1 MNLNRISN
9 LAAAATLFAGF
20 AFAQAPNPTQTN
32 IPDAANG
39 PYPVFRVTGVSR
51 SVKAINYNHRQGSTV
66 VGFAGTSYAA
76 KAKGE
81 ARVDSKTGATK
92 VDVYF
97 EKMPLAQTLGNEYL
111 TYVLWA
117 ITPEGRAE
125 NMGEVYLDGDHAKL
139 LATTELQAFGMIVTA
154 EPYYAVTQPSDMI
167 VMENVQ
173 ITKESGSTTGTIGPI
188 ETKFELLQKGV
199 YNTLLPAADRNLT
212 KNDRSDSPLDLKE
225 ARFAM
230 AIAATLGARRYAADT
245 MKKADTELYNAEA
258 FWKST
263 KDKKKVQSLAR
274 NVTQLAEDA
283 RLITVKNRQ
292 EEELAAE
299 RQLSVQKV
307 TAANQEA
314 DAQKLQ
320 RQRADELKMQADRDR
335 EAAQRA
341 EAQSAEA
348 AQAARNNA
356 EKERLDAVAA
366 RAQADQSKMQA
377 DQAKMQAD
385 QAKMQADQAK
395 MQADQAKMEAEKAR
409 LEGQRQLDEQRAAAN
424 IERQRLEAEQARM
437 KGLADAS
444 ELALQ
449 KAEAEKLQLRE
460 DLRKQFNLILE
471 TRDTA
476 RGLIVNMSDVLF
488 DTGKY
493 TLRVAAREKLAKISG
508 IILAHPGLKLEVE
521 GFTDWVGSDEL
532 NQKLS
537 ENRAASVR
545 DYLTK
550 QGLPEDTVTAKGFG
564 KANPVADNTT
574 AMGRQ
579 KNRRVEMVVSGTII
593 ERTMTISKT
602 PAQN

>member
-1 MNLNRISN
+1 MSTFMNLNHISV
-9 LAAAATLFAGF
+9 LGAATLLAGL
-20 AFAQAPNPTQTN
+20 ALGQAPNPTQTN
-32 IPDAANG
+32 LPDAANG

-66 VGFAGTSYAA
+66 VGFLGTSYAP
-76 KAKGE
+76 KAKGD

-92 VDVYF
+92 VDVTF
-97 EKMPLAQTLGNEYL
+97 EKLPMAQTLGNEFL

-125 NMGEVYLDGDHAKL
+125 NMGEVYLEGDRAKL

-167 VMENVQ
+167 IMENVQ
-173 ITKESGSTTGTIGPI
+173 VSKDSGSTSGTIGPI

-230 AIAATLGARRYAADT
+230 AIATSLGARRYATDT

-299 RQLSVQKV
+299 RLLSEQKV

-320 RQRADELKMQADRDR
+320 RQKADEMKMQADRDR
-335 EAAQRA
+335 AAAQRA

-348 AQAARNNA
+348 AIAARAAA
-356 EKERLDAVAA
+356 EKERLDAIAA
-366 RAQADQSKMQA
+366 RASADKERLDANAARALA
-377 DQAKMQAD
+377 DQAKL
-385 QAKMQADQAK
+385 
-395 MQADQAKMEAEKAR
+395 EAEKSR
-409 LEGQRQLDEQRAAAN
+409 LSVLEGQRLLDEQRAAAN
-424 IERQRLEAEQARM
+424 LERQRLEAEQARI

-493 TLRVAAREKLAKISG
+493 SLRVAAREKLAKISG

-521 GFTDWVGSDEL
+521 GFTDSVGGDEM
-532 NQKLS
+532 NQRLS
-537 ENRAASVR
+537 ENRANSVR
-545 DYLTK
+545 DFLVK
-550 QGLPEDTVTAKGFG
+550 QGLGDAAVTAKGFG
-564 KANPVADNTT
+564 KSNPVADNATS
-574 AMGRQ
+574 AGRQ
-579 KNRRVEMVVSGTII
+579 QNRRVEMVVSGTII
-593 ERTMTISKT
+593 ERTVTIKNPT
-602 PAQN
+602 P

>member
-1 MNLNRISN
+1 MPQSYFLRS
-9 LAAAATLFAGF
+9 LSSFATAMLLFGGMAT
-20 AFAQAPNPTQTN
+20 AQAPNPLQTN
-32 IPDAANG
+32 LPDAANG

-66 VGFAGTSYAA
+66 VGFAGTSYAP

-92 VDVYF
+92 VDVNF
-97 EKMPLAQTLGNEYL
+97 DKLPLPQTLGNEFL

-125 NMGEVYLDGDHAKL
+125 NMGEVYLNGDSAKL
-139 LATTELQAFGMIVTA
+139 LATSELQAFGMIVTA

-173 ITKESGSTTGTIGPI
+173 ISKESGSTSGTISPI
-188 ETKFELLQKGV
+188 ETKFELLQKGI
-199 YNTLLPAADRNLT
+199 YNTLLPMADRNLT
-212 KNDRSDSPLDLKE
+212 KSDRSNSPLDLKE

-230 AIAATLGARRYAADT
+230 AIAAALGARQYASDT

-258 FWKST
+258 FWKSS

-283 RLITVKNRQ
+283 RLITVKHRQ

-299 RQLSVQKV
+299 RTAQANKV

-314 DAQKLQ
+314 DAQKLR
-320 RQRADELKMQADRDR
+320 RQQADEQKMQADRDR

-341 EAQSAEA
+341 EAQSAAA
-348 AQAARNNA
+348 AQAS
-356 EKERLDAVAA
+356 RLAADEQRLQANAA
-366 RAQADQSKMQA
+366 RAQA
-377 DQAKMQAD
+377 DQAKMQAE
-385 QAKMQADQAK
+385 QARMD
-395 MQADQAKMEAEKAR
+395 AEKSR
-409 LEGQRQLDEQRAAAN
+409 LSVLEGQRQLEEQRAAAN
-424 IERQRLEAEQARM
+424 VERQRLEAEQARM
-437 KGLADAS
+437 KMLADQS
-444 ELALQ
+444 EVARQ

-488 DTGKY
+488 DTGKF
-493 TLRVAAREKLAKISG
+493 TLRPAAREKLAKISG

-521 GFTDWVGSDEL
+521 GHTDSVGGEEL
-532 NQKLS
+532 NQVLS
-537 ENRAASVR
+537 DRRAASVQ
-545 DYLTK
+545 DYLVK
-550 QGLPEDTVTAKGFG
+550 QGVPQAATSAKGFG
-564 KANPVADNTT
+564 KTNPIADNTT
-574 AMGRQ
+574 AAGRQ
-579 KNRRVEMVVSGTII
+579 QNRRVEMVVSGAII
-593 ERTMTISKT
+593 ERTLTITNS
-602 PAQN
+602 PPQN

>member
-1 MNLNRISN
+1 MSTFMNLNHIS
-9 LAAAATLFAGF
+9 AVAAATLLAGL
-20 AFAQAPNPTQTN
+20 ALGQAPNPTQTN
-32 IPDAANG
+32 LPDAANG

-66 VGFAGTSYAA
+66 VGFLGTSYAP

-92 VDVYF
+92 VEVNF
-97 EKMPLAQTLGNEYL
+97 EKLPMAQTLGNEFL

-167 VMENVQ
+167 IMENVQ
-173 ITKESGSTTGTIGPI
+173 VSKESGSTSGTIGPI

-230 AIAATLGARRYAADT
+230 AIATSLGARRYASDT

-299 RQLSVQKV
+299 RLLSEQKV

-320 RQRADELKMQADRDR
+320 RQKADELKMQADRDR
-335 EAAQRA
+335 AAAQRA
-341 EAQSAEA
+341 EAQSADA
-348 AQAARNNA
+348 AIAARAAA
-356 EKERLDAVAA
+356 EKERLDAIAA
-366 RAQADQSKMQA
+366 RASADKERLDANAARALA
-377 DQAKMQAD
+377 DQAKL
-385 QAKMQADQAK
+385 
-395 MQADQAKMEAEKAR
+395 EAEKSR
-409 LEGQRQLDEQRAAAN
+409 LSVLEGQRQLDEQRAAAN
-424 IERQRLEAEQARM
+424 LERQRLEAEQARI

-493 TLRVAAREKLAKISG
+493 SLRVAAREKLAKISG

-521 GFTDWVGSDEL
+521 GFTDSVGGDEM
-532 NQKLS
+532 NQRLS
-537 ENRAASVR
+537 ENRANSVR
-545 DYLTK
+545 DFLVK
-550 QGLPEDTVTAKGFG
+550 QGLGDASVTAKGFG
-564 KANPVADNTT
+564 KSNPVADNATS
-574 AMGRQ
+574 AGRQ
-579 KNRRVEMVVSGTII
+579 QNRRVEMVVSGTII
-593 ERTMTISKT
+593 ERTVTLKNTT
-602 PAQN
+602 P